1 MTKKIDLYQCAIY
14 VIMICLLLICVLPFA
29 LMLVASFSSESSIL
43 RNGYTFTP
51 DGLSLDSYLYLFSS
65 SYNILK
71 AYFVSAFVTILG
83 TFLGLV
89 LTISLA
95 YPLSRTGM
103 PGKNVIAFFV
113 FFTMLFNGGL
123 IPTYIMWTT
132 VFSIKNTYAAYILP
146 NLLARAFYIMMMRTY
161 FTTSIPESILES
173 ARIDGA
179 SEFKILLRIVLPLSK
194 PILVTVGLLIGIGY
208 WYDWQNGL
216 YYITET
222 SKFSVQVLLNS
233 MLRAAQ
239 ATAEMSTAE
248 LASASIPTNGVRM
261 ACAAMGILPIVIVYP
276 FTQKYIVKGI
286 TIGGVKG

>member
-1 MTKKIDLYQCAIY
+1 MSKKIDFYQAFIY
-14 VIMICLLLICVLPFA
+14 VIMFLLLIICLMPFA
-29 LMLVASFSSESSIL
+29 LMVVASFSSEASIV
-43 RNGYTFTP
+43 REGYTFIP
-51 DGLSLDSYLYLFSS
+51 SGYSLDAYKYLMSG
-65 SYNILK
+65 SYNIFK
-71 AYFVSAFVTILG
+71 SYAVSIGVTALG
-83 TFLGLV
+83 TTLGLI

-95 YPLSRTGM
+95 YPLSRAGM
-103 PGKNVIAFFV
+103 PGKNIISFVV

-161 FTTSIPESILES
+161 FSTSLPESILES

-179 SEFKILLRIVLPLSK
+179 SEFRILLKIVMPLAK
-194 PILVTVGLLIGIGY
+194 PILVTVGLLVGIGY
-208 WYDWQNGL
+208 WNDWQNGL

-222 SKFSVQVLLNS
+222 EKYSVQVLLNS

-239 ATAEMSTAE
+239 ATSEMSTAE
-248 LASASIPTNGVRM
+248 LAGTTIPTNGVRM
-261 ACAAMGILPIVIVYP
+261 ACAVMGILPIVIIYP

>member
-1 MTKKIDLYQCAIY
+1 MSKKIDFYQAFIY
-14 VIMICLLLICVLPFA
+14 VIMFLLLIICLMPFA
-29 LMLVASFSSESSIL
+29 LMVVASFSSEASIV
-43 RNGYTFTP
+43 REGYTFIP
-51 DGLSLDSYLYLFSS
+51 SGYSLDAYKYLMSG
-65 SYNILK
+65 SYNIFK
-71 AYFVSAFVTILG
+71 SYAVSIGVTALG
-83 TFLGLV
+83 TTLGLI

-95 YPLSRTGM
+95 YPLSRAGM
-103 PGKNVIAFFV
+103 PGKNIISFVV

-161 FTTSIPESILES
+161 FSTSIP
-173 ARIDGA
+173 
-179 SEFKILLRIVLPLSK
+179 
-194 PILVTVGLLIGIGY
+194 VTVGLLVGIGY
-208 WYDWQNGL
+208 WNDWQNGL

-222 SKFSVQVLLNS
+222 EKYSVQVLLNS

-239 ATAEMSTAE
+239 ATSEMSTAE
-248 LASASIPTNGVRM
+248 LAGTTIPTNGVRM
-261 ACAAMGILPIVIVYP
+261 ACAVMGILPIVIIYP

>member
-43 RNGYTFTP
+43 RDGYTFTP

-208 WYDWQNGL
+208 WNDWQNGL

>member
-208 WYDWQNGL
+208 WNDWQNGL

-261 ACAAMGILPIVIVYP
+261 ACAAMGILPMIVSY
-276 FTQKYIVKGI
+276 
-286 TIGGVKG
+286 

>member
-208 WYDWQNGL
+208 WNDWQNGL

-286 TIGGVKG
+286 TI

>member
-146 NLLARAFYIMMMRTY
+146 NLLARAYYIMMLRTY

-208 WYDWQNGL
+208 WNDWQNGL

>member
-161 FTTSIPESILES
+161 LTTSIPESILES

-208 WYDWQNGL
+208 WNDWQNGL

>member
-161 FTTSIPESILES
+161 FTTSISESILEW

-208 WYDWQNGL
+208 WNDWQNGL

>member
-208 WYDWQNGL
+208 WNDWQNGL

>member
-1 MTKKIDLYQCAIY
+1 M
-14 VIMICLLLICVLPFA
+14 
-29 LMLVASFSSESSIL
+29 
-43 RNGYTFTP
+43 
-51 DGLSLDSYLYLFSS
+51 
-65 SYNILK
+65 
-71 AYFVSAFVTILG
+71 
-83 TFLGLV
+83 GLV

-208 WYDWQNGL
+208 WNDWQNGL

-286 TIGGVKG
+286 TI

>member
-89 LTISLA
+89 LAISLA

-208 WYDWQNGL
+208 WNDWQNGL

>member
-103 PGKNVIAFFV
+103 PGK
-113 FFTMLFNGGL
+113 
-123 IPTYIMWTT
+123 
-132 VFSIKNTYAAYILP
+132 
-146 NLLARAFYIMMMRTY
+146 
-161 FTTSIPESILES
+161 
-173 ARIDGA
+173 
-179 SEFKILLRIVLPLSK
+179 
-194 PILVTVGLLIGIGY
+194 
-208 WYDWQNGL
+208 
-216 YYITET
+216 
-222 SKFSVQVLLNS
+222 
-233 MLRAAQ
+233 
-239 ATAEMSTAE
+239 
-248 LASASIPTNGVRM
+248 
-261 ACAAMGILPIVIVYP
+261 
-276 FTQKYIVKGI
+276 
-286 TIGGVKG
+286 